1 MDKLM
6 DKLPRDTALAI
17 YRDALLMHLW
27 QGRCEQVQRW
37 AGPVFYMWA
46 KVVCYGCRWPGST
59 ETDSALAWDD
69 GA

>member
-6 DKLPRDTALAI
+6 DKPPRDTALAI

-27 QGRCEQVQRW
+27 QGQREQVQRW

-46 KVVCYGCRWPGST
+46 KVVYYERRWPGSA
-59 ETDSALAWDD
+59 ETDSAFAWDD
-69 GA
+69 GT